1 MIKMCR
7 DAGLPDPEW
16 SQDSGGIT
24 VMLRKPGR
32 LFALNER
39 QEALLRDMDSEDTI
53 STSVFRDRFSISDR
67 QARND
72 LTELAKTVGMGTP
85 FASLHLGAC
94 PQSYQPKGTTLRI
107 GW

>member
-24 VMLRKPGR
+24 VVLRKAGITS
-32 LFALNER
+32 ALNER
-39 QEALLRDMDSEDTI
+39 QASLIREMEPEGAI
-53 STSVFRDRFSISDR
+53 ATSDFRERFAVSDR

-72 LTELAKTVGMGTP
+72 LTDLVKAGY
-85 FASLHLGAC
+85 LR
-94 PQSYQPKGTTLRI
+94 RI
-107 GW
+107 GSGPTTRYVRTEKELE